1 MFNWEKNAA
10 ALWKSCGVFFGNKA
24 ENEKSATGGAWK
36 KERPGRNKSFGLD
49 WCFSAD
55 PSYGIITPKAAVYTA
70 ARVQGTRPCADAQG
84 FGNIEPCK
92 TAAGAVL
99 LRPFRGIDTVL
110 LREHGRDAK
119 CELGNMVS

>member
-1 MFNWEKNAA
+1 MWYNNLKAA
-10 ALWKSCGVFFGNKA
+10 ACA
-24 ENEKSATGGAWK
+24 
-36 KERPGRNKSFGLD
+36 
-49 WCFSAD
+49 
-55 PSYGIITPKAAVYTA
+55 A
-70 ARVQGTRPCADAQG
+70 ARVQGTRPCAGAQG
-84 FGNIEPCK
+84 FENIKPCK

>member
-1 MFNWEKNAA
+1 MHVSPCANPDF
-10 ALWKSCGVFFGNKA
+10 
-24 ENEKSATGGAWK
+24 
-36 KERPGRNKSFGLD
+36 
-49 WCFSAD
+49 
-55 PSYGIITPKAAVYTA
+55 YGIITPKAAVYTA

-99 LRPFRGIDTVL
+99 LRPLRGIDTVL

>member
-1 MFNWEKNAA
+1 MSLAA
-10 ALWKSCGVFFGNKA
+10 SI
-24 ENEKSATGGAWK
+24 
-36 KERPGRNKSFGLD
+36 P
-49 WCFSAD
+49 CFLVNTSD
-55 PSYGIITPKAAVYTA
+55 TRSVSLEIWYNNLKVAAYAA
-70 ARVQGTRPCADAQG
+70 ARVRCTRPCADAQG